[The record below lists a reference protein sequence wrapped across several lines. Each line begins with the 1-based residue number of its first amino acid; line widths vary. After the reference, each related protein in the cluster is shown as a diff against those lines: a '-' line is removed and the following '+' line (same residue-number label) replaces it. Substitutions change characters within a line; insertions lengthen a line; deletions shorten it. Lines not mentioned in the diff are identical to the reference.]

1 MMSLHFGSC
10 MPMRRI
16 RTLFRWLFEIWSNHN
31 IIFCHIRLSIYIN
44 HDISDEIDGLSRL
57 WCGWKFITDRT
68 RVEMYRNREMINCCL
83 TSFLSGF
90 RSDEFISQRSSL
102 CSKISWCSHVS
113 LLYFWK
119 HTKRNCDSQI
129 ELRKQNNANPV
140 NAAEWL
146 KFKT

>member
-102 CSKISWCSHVS
+102 CSKN
-113 LLYFWK
+113 L
-119 HTKRNCDSQI
+119 D
-129 ELRKQNNANPV
+129 E
-140 NAAEWL
+140 L
-146 KFKT
+146 KFHCFISENTQNEIAIHRLSWENKTMQIQLMLRNG